1 MAKVDIKFSDDLQL
15 SDFEFEIEE
24 KLKDFLKKHS
34 TDLGDELVNSFY
46 SKTDTGIDV
55 LMWLED
61 SSINTHDDDPKI
73 KSVLNLISKT
83 VGENDPGF
91 GLGYEGFN
99 DKLYEDLLEALGY
112 PVEIWFDATVV
123 GYGDE
128 YTSCVYELTNKG
140 WKVNSADLY
149 VWNEDEGEYQIP

>member
-1 MAKVDIKFSDDLQL
+1 MNK
-15 SDFEFEIEE
+15 
-24 KLKDFLKKHS
+24 FLKEFLWSH
-34 TDLGDELVNSFY
+34 
-46 SKTDTGIDV
+46 DV
-55 LMWLED
+55 
-61 SSINTHDDDPKI
+61 
-73 KSVLNLISKT
+73 
-83 VGENDPGF
+83 F
-91 GLGYEGFN
+91 R
-99 DKLYEDLLEALGY
+99 YEDLLEALGY